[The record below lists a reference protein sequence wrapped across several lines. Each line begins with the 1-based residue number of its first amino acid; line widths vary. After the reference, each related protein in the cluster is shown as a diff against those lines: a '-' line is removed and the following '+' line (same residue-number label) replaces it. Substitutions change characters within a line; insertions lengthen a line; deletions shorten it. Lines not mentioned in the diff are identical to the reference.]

1 MLSMQ
6 LKSTTTMRVLAD
18 LVGIVFQKAAEY
30 VSGSLLI
37 KDECVYMSISL
48 YPFTQ

>member
-1 MLSMQ
+1 MQ
-6 LKSTTTMRVLAD
+6 LKSTMTMRALED
-18 LVGIVFQKAAEY
+18 LVVLVFQKAAEY

>member
-1 MLSMQ
+1 MQ
-6 LKSTTTMRVLAD
+6 LKSTMTMRALED
-18 LVGIVFQKAAEY
+18 LVVLVFQKAAEY

-48 YPFTQ
+48 YSFTQ

>member
-1 MLSMQ
+1 MQ
-6 LKSTTTMRVLAD
+6 LKSTMTMRVLKD
-18 LVGIVFQKAAEY
+18 LVVLVFQKAAEY

-48 YPFTQ
+48 YLFTQ